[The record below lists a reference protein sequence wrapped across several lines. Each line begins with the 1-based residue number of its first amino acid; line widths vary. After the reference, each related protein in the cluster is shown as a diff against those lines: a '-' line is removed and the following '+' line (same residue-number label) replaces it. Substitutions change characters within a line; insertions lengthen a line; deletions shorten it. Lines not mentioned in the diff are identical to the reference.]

1 MPWGKGGRPVLS
13 SPSASIFYARTTELV
28 RWAAP
33 KTAFEEIV
41 RTGALA
47 TTDRYWRNSSGREL
61 DNVHRL
67 NKSLSVDALNLGGQ
81 VRNQPY
87 PVRRIATFEDPNA
100 QVWHRAFEVPFDAER
115 FITRMALLSYLDR
128 NNLCRVLVAG
138 LGCPVNPR
146 AGLAIGRIESK
157 RDTKPQRCCKSS
169 HPGGALVLVPLM
181 RLCAHLRPFVAPV
194 GVANGVGGWS
204 LQSQNISLAS
214 RCSIGLH
221 LSWLPHRR
229 RVPDPVSLSLVSFKG
244 FGHPFALFLSL
255 RFHGRPYY
263 QAWWPWSAPNARVLA
278 RDQRDDRHK
287 LHLKWDVGITEVR
300 GASVQASNR
309 TRAAFVSAPLARNGS
324 LTELPG
330 AKASGSTIGTG
341 SVVIGDLD
349 TACA

>member
-1 MPWGKGGRPVLS
+1 MRRSPNNWGQGEATCIVESIGVDLLCPHHRTRSLGR
-13 SPSASIFYARTTELV
+13 TE
-28 RWAAP
+28 
-33 KTAFEEIV
+33 TAFEEIV

-61 DNVHRL
+61 DVHPL

-181 RLCAHLRPFVAPV
+181 TLRHLRPFVAPV
-194 GVANGVGGWS
+194 GVATMTAPPSQGNG
-204 LQSQNISLAS
+204 I
-214 RCSIGLH
+214 
-221 LSWLPHRR
+221 
-229 RVPDPVSLSLVSFKG
+229 
-244 FGHPFALFLSL
+244 
-255 RFHGRPYY
+255 
-263 QAWWPWSAPNARVLA
+263 
-278 RDQRDDRHK
+278 
-287 LHLKWDVGITEVR
+287 
-300 GASVQASNR
+300 
-309 TRAAFVSAPLARNGS
+309 
-324 LTELPG
+324 
-330 AKASGSTIGTG
+330 
-341 SVVIGDLD
+341 
-349 TACA
+349 